1 MLAASSI
8 VNPRLLPASSSFLLS
23 SYSSSS
29 SSSSLNIN
37 LFPLPPRSYSC
48 FSQSAISRLRVKCT
62 AVKPPK
68 SPGVADSCNKGYH
81 NESDRNNE
89 DAKDNF
95 FKEVGSLLKQEEDE
109 HG

>member
-68 SPGVADSCNKGYH
+68 SPA
-81 NESDRNNE
+81 
-89 DAKDNF
+89 
-95 FKEVGSLLKQEEDE
+95 EEDWKIKRE
-109 HG
+109 FLLQKRDLFDEAS